1 MGKNTLSLKSK
12 LRWLEAEGMFLMLF
26 AFLFS
31 CWGGNAQTYCVP
43 QYSSGCSVGDDLNSF
58 VLTGHG
64 ASVLSDLNSGCTNTD
79 GTGYSNRSSLFT
91 PVDLLP
97 GGIYTVEINTTYSPG
112 YEYASIWIDF
122 NNDGVYDD

>member
-1 MGKNTLSLKSK
+1 MEKKIFSFELKT
-12 LRWLEAEGMFLMLF
+12 RCLEVKHMFLILF
-26 AFLFS
+26 TFLLS

-97 GGIYTVEINTTYSPG
+97 GGIYTVEINT
-112 YEYASIWIDF
+112 
-122 NNDGVYDD
+122 